1 MARAHPSRAH
11 RGGDVVVRRGTIRLL
26 AAAAV
31 IAAALALA
39 PTGAGAAAPGK
50 AMIRIAHFS
59 PDAAYVD
66 VYVVSLN
73 RNQLFPNVFY
83 KNVSAY
89 WQVNAGP
96 FSYEVRAA
104 GASPSSKPAIRLTGR
119 LQAGHAYTVAAVGP
133 KTNLRAVLLS
143 DDMEATEA
151 GRARVRFIDAAVD
164 LPKVDVAVDGRV
176 LSPKLSFAAP
186 STYRALPVGKLR
198 VEARRSG
205 GGLPSPV
212 PPAVGGCRPGAIRPG
227 RVAPP
232 ERRAYAPTSCSWPRD
247 CSPSAG
253 SSRRA
258 ATPSARRAFL
268 PRAPTGAEAP
278 PGHATPP
285 PRPPGARRRAGP
297 CPGRAARRLRRPSR
311 RRRGRHWT
319 GARAGGYGG
328 PCRAAL
334 GRLRHGH
341 AVGQAGS
348 GAEAR
353 RLRGRFPAVGGAR
366 PRTAHAAA
374 AALDP
379 RDRGRDAARPA
390 RPCRRRR
397 HGGPRRFRPCRL
409 VLRRHDAWP
418 AGAGRD
424 RRARRLQDW
433 PGRLLPAAR
442 TEAGRPG
449 RGRAGRRRPPALRG
463 RGAGPVPQGQPPDRG
478 RVRPRARAGPAPGH
492 LRRQLR
498 PLARQL
504 PRQPGGLRPPCRRR
518 PVGRPLDVRGAG
530 RDGTRAPGDLQA
542 AW

>member
-1 MARAHPSRAH
+1 MGRAHPSRAH

-205 GGLPSPV
+205 GGGVLLRDNLRVRAGTVSSAVLLGGGGQPREVFAFSDATGV
-212 PPAVGGCRPGAIRPG
+212 RRMPAGGIK
-227 RVAPP
+227 
-232 ERRAYAPTSCSWPRD
+232 
-247 CSPSAG
+247 
-253 SSRRA
+253 
-258 ATPSARRAFL
+258 
-268 PRAPTGAEAP
+268 TGA
-278 PGHATPP
+278 G
-285 PRPPGARRRAGP
+285 GA
-297 CPGRAARRLRRPSR
+297 
-311 RRRGRHWT
+311 
-319 GARAGGYGG
+319 ARAGTRPALLLVAVGLL
-328 PCRAAL
+328 AL
-334 GRLRHGH
+334 GWLVTASRHG
-341 AVGQAGS
+341 AAPALQ
-348 GAEAR
+348 R
-353 RLRGRFPAVGGAR
+353 PPRGRR
-366 PRTAHAAA
+366 
-374 AALDP
+374 
-379 RDRGRDAARPA
+379 
-390 RPCRRRR
+390 
-397 HGGPRRFRPCRL
+397 
-409 VLRRHDAWP
+409 
-418 AGAGRD
+418 
-424 RRARRLQDW
+424 
-433 PGRLLPAAR
+433 
-442 TEAGRPG
+442 
-449 RGRAGRRRPPALRG
+449 
-463 RGAGPVPQGQPPDRG
+463 
-478 RVRPRARAGPAPGH
+478 
-492 LRRQLR
+492 
-498 PLARQL
+498 
-504 PRQPGGLRPPCRRR
+504 
-518 PVGRPLDVRGAG
+518 
-530 RDGTRAPGDLQA
+530 
-542 AW
+542 